1 MIDLHVQKLGWL
13 ALLLALLT
21 GCAGTETAQPSQKA
35 LNFRTALMDA
45 GGCSFTAEVAADYGS
60 RVYTFTLDC
69 DYTVDGEAHL
79 TVTSPET
86 ISGISATV
94 SADGAQVE
102 FDGASLDFGQMAN
115 GYVAPMAVPWLLG
128 NCWLREYISNAGSDG
143 ELERITYLQGYNEAE
158 LTLDTWLDAEGTPVR
173 CEVSWDGTRCL
184 TVTLSDF
191 QLNPK

>member
-1 MIDLHVQKLGWL
+1 MRVQKLGWL

-158 LTLDTWLDAEGTPVR
+158 LTLDTWLDADGTPVR